1 MGAKGKTLKKDS
13 SGLQRGR
20 KRKSLNIAP
29 LLKSVALSIY
39 SGFGF
44 KWYLINVNRCR
55 FRTKR
60 YFINLTNF
68 PDQLPRVL
76 SSTLML
82 LKYPNWTTIFTLTT
96 PRSFLTYQAFFPMT
110 SIVRLVTKDE
120 TAIRTEPSWKKLKAR
135 LLTKRKK
142 R

>member
-1 MGAKGKTLKKDS
+1 MGVQGKALSEDS
-13 SGLQRGR
+13 SDLQQGR
-20 KRKSLNIAP
+20 KRQLLRVTP

-39 SGFGF
+39 LGFGF
-44 KWYLINVNRCR
+44 KWYMINVNRCR
-55 FRTKR
+55 FRKKR

-76 SSTLML
+76 SNTLKL

-96 PRSFLTYQAFFPMT
+96 PRSFLTYQAFFPMY
-110 SIVRLVTKDE
+110 SIVRLVTKSGTPLKPE
-120 TAIRTEPSWKKLKAR
+120 PCRSKFKGRFLIR
-135 LLTKRKK
+135 RKK